1 MWHKKKFLKIMIDY
15 TASVLNIMFSCFVFY
30 GSEHDKS
37 PYSLSS
43 IVHLEECDLVQKAPI
58 TISNYS
64 AWHPQS
70 PGSYSYQ
77 ITSLTNYQS
86 GSRSL

>member
-1 MWHKKKFLKIMIDY
+1 MIDY

-43 IVHLEECDLVQKAPI
+43 TVHLEGCDLVQKALI
-58 TISNYS
+58 TISNYP
-64 AWHPQS
+64 AYWHHQS
-70 PGSYSYQ
+70 PGSYSYR
-77 ITSLTNYQS
+77 ITSLANYQYGYS
-86 GSRSL
+86 SF